1 MAAPH
6 VFIDT
11 NVWLAF
17 YSFTK
22 DDVEQLRK
30 LIKLIEKEKLRLYV
44 TQQLADE
51 FYRNRERKLDES
63 LRAFGRGEI
72 PKSLPRYLMDYPE
85 AADFEKAVVVWQKV
99 RDSLVERAK
108 KDASDRTL
116 AADTLF
122 QDVLKATAPA
132 TVGSEI
138 ISKALNRRLLG
149 NPPGKYPSLGDQINW
164 EILLR
169 DTPEDTDLHIVSK
182 DGDFESRLIPGR
194 ADQFLIDEWKSQK
207 NGNLFV
213 HSELRT
219 FFTEHFPDI
228 KLASDVERKDAIN
241 ELVNSGSFSTTHSA
255 VAKVQTFLDELSW
268 TEADAVLTAAL
279 TNKQISWIS
288 TDSDVASL
296 YNTLMAKFSNKIAA
310 TWKTQ
315 LEALFKPEVQTPIVD
330 ENDDDVPF

>member
-1 MAAPH
+1 MATLH

-30 LIKLIEKEKLRLYV
+30 LIKLIEKEKLKLYI

-63 LRAFGRGEI
+63 LRAFGKGEI

-85 AADFEKAVVVWQKV
+85 AAEFEKAVSEWQKV
-99 RDSLVERAK
+99 RDSLIDRAK
-108 KDASDRTL
+108 KDALDKSL

-122 QDVLKATAPA
+122 ADVLKASPPA
-132 TVGSEI
+132 TVGSDI
-138 ISKALNRRLLG
+138 IAKALNRRLVG

-169 DTPEDTDLHIVSK
+169 DVPEEADLHIVSK

-194 ADQFLIDEWKSQK
+194 ADQFLIDEWKEAK
-207 NGNLFV
+207 KADLNF

-219 FFTEHFPDI
+219 FFAAHFPDI
-228 KLASDVERKDAIN
+228 KLASDIERKDAIDK
-241 ELVNSGSFSTTHSA
+241 LVNSGSFASTHAA
-255 VAKVQTFLDELSW
+255 VAGLQTFIGDLSW
-268 TEADAVLTAAL
+268 AEVDTILTAGM
-279 TNKQISWIS
+279 TNAQINWIS
-288 TDSDVASL
+288 TDDDVAAF
-296 YNTLMAKFSNKIAA
+296 YQALMAKFADKIGAERLA
-310 TWKTQ
+310 QLNQHFKTAPAFVVF
-315 LEALFKPEVQTPIVD
+315 EDVE
-330 ENDDDVPF
+330 DVPF